1 MVFSGIFSLFV
12 GVALFRWGKCQSFP
26 GNVNAGNP
34 VNTGNYGNGG
44 NYGSVG
50 TGSFVPAN
58 QRNCA
63 VVSVKAQPM
72 FDMKSFAGD
81 WKVVKRSHMRTIDPI
96 IYDTFEMFSNSVFF
110 KTKTHSM
117 NAFISSRTGRDNE
130 EVLTVSG
137 STTRSMNL
145 FGISWDICQSIPP
158 IHLSARNPANP
169 GQLSLRFRL
178 DETLGVDT
186 NLDLTQFMNGVF
198 GRNFFEFFVLSTD
211 YQNYAVVWN
220 CKRILPNGNCG
231 DNMVLVMSRGKALSQ
246 YYEQLVKAKLATI
259 CVDYK
264 DLEDEAHMG
273 VMCAHDTD

>member
-1 MVFSGIFSLFV
+1 MVLSGVFSLFV

-72 FDMKSFAGD
+72 FDMKSFAGE
-81 WKVVKRSHMRTIDPI
+81 WKVVKRTHMRTIDPI
-96 IYDTFEMFSNSVFF
+96 LYDTFEIFSNSVFF

-117 NAFISSRTGRDNE
+117 NAYISAITGQDNE
-130 EVLTVSG
+130 EVMTVSG
-137 STTRSMNL
+137 STTRSKNL
-145 FGISWDICQSIPP
+145 FGISWDICQRIPM
-158 IHLSARNPANP
+158 IHLTARNPANP

-178 DETLGVDT
+178 DESLGVEDID
-186 NLDLTQFMNGVF
+186 LDLTQFMNGVF
-198 GRNFFEFFVLSTD
+198 GKNFFEFYVLSTD
-211 YQNYAVVWN
+211 YQNYALVWN

-231 DNMVLVMSRGKALSQ
+231 DNMVLVMSRGKTLSQ
-246 YYEQLVKAKLATI
+246 YYEALVKAKLATI

-264 DLEDEAHMG
+264 DLEDETHTG
-273 VMCAHDTD
+273 VECPT